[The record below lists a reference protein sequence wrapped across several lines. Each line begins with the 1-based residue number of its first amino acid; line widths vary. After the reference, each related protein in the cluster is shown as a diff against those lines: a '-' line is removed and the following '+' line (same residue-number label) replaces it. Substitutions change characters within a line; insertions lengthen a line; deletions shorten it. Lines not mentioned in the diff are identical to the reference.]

1 LKISIESSEPLDD
14 VLRVVGALYDVT
26 LTATPV
32 GAPADGSSAT
42 TARGP
47 RSGRSR
53 AATAPSRNGRRRS
66 RTRVTKVSNAELRAW
81 ARDNGHT
88 VSDRGRIPASVAQAY
103 RDAQAG

>member
-1 LKISIESSEPLDD
+1 MKISIDSSEPLDD

-32 GAPADGSSAT
+32 GTPADGSSTT
-42 TARGP
+42 TARG
-47 RSGRSR
+47 RRGGRSR
-53 AATAPSRNGRRRS
+53 AAAAPSRDGRRRS
-66 RTRVTKVSNAELRAW
+66 RTRVAKVSNAELRTW

-88 VSDRGRIPASVAQAY
+88 VSDRGRIPASVTEAY